1 MEEKFTFKSLREL
14 RWDQGKLSQIDL
26 ARLSGVS
33 RAHINKIERGHLHL
47 SGFTAPRIASVFKV
61 NYKSLIMAQELANNG
76 LSEPE
81 RKEVITI
88 ALKEAEDLSPAT
100 IGVMKT
106 IRDFDYGD
114 RDSFGRKI
122 SKKEIEAKKRAEK
135 DKDLEIDEFDRDGFG
150 RRIPE
155 SEADLRRKEA
165 KKGGALDFGS
175 RDSFGR
181 KIVKGAEAD
190 KDTEV
195 DEDTTVKEFFDKDE
209 STYEE
214 RLRALLLKGKKRKG
228 LE

>member
-100 IGVMKT
+100 IGVIKK
-106 IRDFDYGD
+106 IRNFDYGD
-114 RDSFGRKI
+114 RDSFGRKLDP
-122 SKKEIEAKKRAEK
+122 KEIK
-135 DKDLEIDEFDRDGFG
+135 F
-150 RRIPE
+150 
-155 SEADLRRKEA
+155 RKEA
-165 KKGGALDFGS
+165 KKKREDSDFGD

-181 KIVKGAEAD
+181 KIIKKTKKVES
-190 KDTEV
+190 
-195 DEDTTVKEFFDKDE
+195 DEDITLKEFFEKDE

-214 RLRALLLKGKKRKG
+214 RLRALLLKGEQRRKG
-228 LE
+228 